1 MKHNTHMLAIGGRE
15 RLRQEMTRI
24 GADPAG
30 IGLMLPKGELLTI
43 KVERV
48 PLKAALILK
57 QEMLARDGEA
67 VVNRS
72 VASLEQEISDILL
85 IGTSGQFSHLIKK
98 LKAQPFGLRLIA
110 EELEQVIECWRDGHR
125 TRVIKCN
132 GKELLIGNKTLVVG
146 ILNLTPDSFT
156 DGGKFNCEEGA
167 VRHALAMEASGAD
180 IIDIGGESTRPG
192 YTPISVGEELKR
204 IMPVVECL
212 SRRLRIPI
220 SVDTSKAEVA
230 EQVLAV
236 GANMI
241 NDVWGLKRDPN
252 MAAVIARHQVPVII
266 MHNREVASY
275 SSLMSDIIADLRESI
290 DIALAAG
297 IERDKIILDPGIGI
311 GFAKSYQENLNVM
324 YRLDE
329 IVNLGYPVML
339 GSSRKSII
347 GYTLDLDK
355 SQRLEGTIATVCQ
368 GIMKGCKLVRVHDVL
383 EVKRAAVMM
392 DTMNDVGERE

>member
-1 MKHNTHMLAIGGRE
+1 MKHNTHMLAIKDIE
-15 RLRQEMTRI
+15 RLKREMIKI
-24 GADPAG
+24 GADTAG
-30 IGLMLPKGELLTI
+30 ISLMLPKGELLTI

-48 PLKAALILK
+48 FLKAALILK
-57 QEMLARDGEA
+57 QEMLARGGEA
-67 VVNRS
+67 VVNRN

-85 IGTSGQFSHLIKK
+85 IGTSGQYMQLIKK
-98 LKAQPFGLRLIA
+98 LKTQPFGLPLIA
-110 EELEQVIECWRDGHR
+110 NELTQVIECRRDGHR
-125 TRVIKCN
+125 RRVIKCN

-146 ILNLTPDSFT
+146 ILNLTPDSFS

-180 IIDIGGESTRPG
+180 VIDIGGESTRPG
-192 YTPISVGEELKR
+192 HIPITVGEELRR

-212 SRRLRIPI
+212 NKRLRIPI
-220 SVDTSKAEVA
+220 SVDTSKSEVA

-241 NDVWGLKRDPN
+241 NDVWGLKNDPK
-252 MAAVIARHQVPVII
+252 MAAVIARHKVPVVI
-266 MHNREVASY
+266 MHNRKVASY
-275 SSLMSDIIADLRESI
+275 GSLISDIIADLRESV

-297 IERDKIILDPGIGI
+297 IEHDKIILDPGI

-368 GIMKGCKLVRVHDVL
+368 GISKGCKLVRVHDVL
-383 EVKRAAVMM
+383 EVKRAVVMM
-392 DTMNDVGERE
+392 DTMNDVEERE